1 MASDEATPSVDVVE
15 LDGLVVLKI
24 IKHCHEALP
33 GFVTGQLLGL
43 DIGRTLE
50 VTNCFAFPTKDDDAG
65 GGGKGDGD
73 DDEDGAEYQIEMM
86 RSLREV
92 NVDNN
97 TVGWYQSTY
106 FSSFIDDSCIETQFN
121 YQENIK
127 NCCVII
133 YDPSR
138 ARAAGLALR
147 AFRLTDAFMA
157 EYKEGKFAGDAAAA
171 AASGSEIF
179 QELPL
184 KVRNSH
190 LASALLLELQDEV
203 GFPSTASDFS
213 RLELHTNPFL
223 EKQMQLLIE
232 CIDDLQQ
239 ESHKM
244 QQHERNLYR
253 QKKQQAN
260 KTPAPPDRRRAFRDR
275 APRRAGIPPP
285 RIARDTPLTPSPS
298 AAATDGLPAQ
308 EEDRGA
314 GARAQGRG
322 AEARGGHVD
331 QPALQADPGA
341 EPPRVAAH
349 RQPDAGVLPADQPV
363 HGAELR
369 QALPHA
375 ERERRRRVVRAHA
388 GRRR

>member
-127 NCCVII
+127 NCVVLI

-138 ARAAGLALR
+138 TRAAGLALR
-147 AFRLTDAFMA
+147 AFRLTDSFMSL
-157 EYKEGKFAGDAAAA
+157 YKEVRH
-171 AASGSEIF
+171 
-179 QELPL
+179 PL
-184 KVRNSH
+184 
-190 LASALLLELQDEV
+190 
-203 GFPSTASDFS
+203 
-213 RLELHTNPFL
+213 
-223 EKQMQLLIE
+223 M
-232 CIDDLQQ
+232 
-239 ESHKM
+239 
-244 QQHERNLYR
+244 
-253 QKKQQAN
+253 
-260 KTPAPPDRRRAFRDR
+260 
-275 APRRAGIPPP
+275 
-285 RIARDTPLTPSPS
+285 
-298 AAATDGLPAQ
+298 
-308 EEDRGA
+308 
-314 GARAQGRG
+314 
-322 AEARGGHVD
+322 
-331 QPALQADPGA
+331 
-341 EPPRVAAH
+341 
-349 RQPDAGVLPADQPV
+349 
-363 HGAELR
+363 
-369 QALPHA
+369 
-375 ERERRRRVVRAHA
+375 
-388 GRRR
+388 

>member
-1 MASDEATPSVDVVE
+1 MATDEATPSVDVVE

-260 KTPAPPDRRRAFRDR
+260 KTPAPPDRRRAFRER
-275 APRRAGIPPP
+275 APRRIPPP
-285 RIARDTPLTPSPS
+285 RIARPAPLSRARPLRRGHSRTSCSRRRSRRRSASARARSRGPRRTRRPTRSSSRSRRRAASSRCSSPTRCRRTASRSTSSRGRASPS
-298 AAATDGLPAQ
+298 SSSC
-308 EEDRGA
+308 
-314 GARAQGRG
+314 RA
-322 AEARGGHVD
+322 
-331 QPALQADPGA
+331 
-341 EPPRVAAH
+341 
-349 RQPDAGVLPADQPV
+349 
-363 HGAELR
+363 
-369 QALPHA
+369 
-375 ERERRRRVVRAHA
+375 
-388 GRRR
+388 

>member
-1 MASDEATPSVDVVE
+1 MATDEATPSVDVVE

-260 KTPAPPDRRRAFRDR
+260 KTPAPPDRRRAFRER
-275 APRRAGIPPP
+275 APRRDSPASHC
-285 RIARDTPLTPSPS
+285 ARHPSDATPSPPRPQ
-298 AAATDGLPAQ
+298 TDFLLKKKIEAQ
-308 EEDRGA
+308 
-314 GARAQGRG
+314 
-322 AEARGGHVD
+322 
-331 QPALQADPGA
+331 
-341 EPPRVAAH
+341 
-349 RQPDAGVLPADQPV
+349 
-363 HGAELR
+363 
-369 QALPHA
+369 
-375 ERERRRRVVRAHA
+375 ERERKGEEPRPEEDTSTNPLFKPIPAPSRLESLLIANQMQAYCQQINQFTGQSFAKLFLMQSVNA
-388 GRRR
+388 GGE

>member
-1 MASDEATPSVDVVE
+1 MATDEATPSVDVVE

-298 AAATDGLPAQ
+298 PWPQSDFLLKKKIEAQ
-308 EEDRGA
+308 
-314 GARAQGRG
+314 
-322 AEARGGHVD
+322 
-331 QPALQADPGA
+331 
-341 EPPRVAAH
+341 
-349 RQPDAGVLPADQPV
+349 
-363 HGAELR
+363 
-369 QALPHA
+369 
-375 ERERRRRVVRAHA
+375 ERERKGEEPRPEEDTSTNPLFKPIPAPSRLESLLIANQMQAYCQQINQFTGQSFAKLFLMQSVNA
-388 GRRR
+388 GGE

>member
-1 MASDEATPSVDVVE
+1 MADEATPSVDVVE

-260 KTPAPPDRRRAFRDR
+260 KRPRRPIAAAPSATERRA
-275 APRRAGIPPP
+275 APDSPASHCAPS
-285 RIARDTPLTPSPS
+285 TPLTRTPPPP
-298 AAATDGLPAQ
+298 LPQSDFLLKKKIEAQ
-308 EEDRGA
+308 
-314 GARAQGRG
+314 
-322 AEARGGHVD
+322 
-331 QPALQADPGA
+331 
-341 EPPRVAAH
+341 
-349 RQPDAGVLPADQPV
+349 
-363 HGAELR
+363 
-369 QALPHA
+369 
-375 ERERRRRVVRAHA
+375 ERERKGEEPRPEEDTSTNPLFKPIPAPSRLESLLIANQMQAYCQQINQFTGQSFAKLFLMQSVNA
-388 GRRR
+388 GGE

>member
-1 MASDEATPSVDVVE
+1 MADDTSTPAEVVE

-260 KTPAPPDRRRAFRDR
+260 KTPAPPEAPPRLPRQSAAPRRDSPASHCAPSTPLTRTPPLRRCHRRTSCSRRRSRRRSASARARSRGPRRTRRPTRSSSRSRRRAASSRCSSPTRCRRTASRSTSSRGR
-275 APRRAGIPPP
+275 A
-285 RIARDTPLTPSPS
+285 SPS
-298 AAATDGLPAQ
+298 SSSC
-308 EEDRGA
+308 
-314 GARAQGRG
+314 RA
-322 AEARGGHVD
+322 
-331 QPALQADPGA
+331 
-341 EPPRVAAH
+341 
-349 RQPDAGVLPADQPV
+349 
-363 HGAELR
+363 
-369 QALPHA
+369 
-375 ERERRRRVVRAHA
+375 
-388 GRRR
+388 

>member
-1 MASDEATPSVDVVE
+1 MFSVLEDGEGTSDSPAPPPPPQPIEAVE

-24 IKHCHEALP
+24 VKHCQQALP
-33 GFVTGQLLGL
+33 AFVTGQLLGL
-43 DIGRTLE
+43 DIGSTLE
-50 VTNCFAFPTKDDDAG
+50 VTNSFPFPTAERG
-65 GGGKGDGD
+65 EA
-73 DDEDGAEYQIEMM
+73 DEDSAEYQMEMM
-86 RSLREV
+86 RCLREV

-275 APRRAGIPPP
+275 APRRRDSPASHC
-285 RIARDTPLTPSPS
+285 AR
-298 AAATDGLPAQ
+298 Q
-308 EEDRGA
+308 F
-314 GARAQGRG
+314 
-322 AEARGGHVD
+322 
-331 QPALQADPGA
+331 
-341 EPPRVAAH
+341 
-349 RQPDAGVLPADQPV
+349 
-363 HGAELR
+363 
-369 QALPHA
+369 
-375 ERERRRRVVRAHA
+375 
-388 GRRR
+388 

>member
-1 MASDEATPSVDVVE
+1 MTTDEATPSVDVVE

-260 KTPAPPDRRRAFRDR
+260 KTPAPPEAPPRLPRQSAAPRRDSPASHCAPSTPLTRTPPLRRGHRRTSCSRRRSRRRSASARARSRGPRRTRRPTRSSSRSRRRAASSRCSSPTRCRRTASRSTSSRGR
-275 APRRAGIPPP
+275 A
-285 RIARDTPLTPSPS
+285 SPS
-298 AAATDGLPAQ
+298 SSSC
-308 EEDRGA
+308 
-314 GARAQGRG
+314 RA
-322 AEARGGHVD
+322 
-331 QPALQADPGA
+331 
-341 EPPRVAAH
+341 
-349 RQPDAGVLPADQPV
+349 
-363 HGAELR
+363 
-369 QALPHA
+369 
-375 ERERRRRVVRAHA
+375 
-388 GRRR
+388 

>member
-1 MASDEATPSVDVVE
+1 MAADEATPSVDVVE

-213 RLELHTNPFL
+213 RLELHTNPSSRSR
-223 EKQMQLLIE
+223 
-232 CIDDLQQ
+232 C
-239 ESHKM
+239 SCSSSASTTCS
-244 QQHERNLYR
+244 RSRTRCSSTSATSTARRSSR
-253 QKKQQAN
+253 QTNA
-260 KTPAPPDRRRAFRDR
+260 RAARSP
-275 APRRAGIPPP
+275 PRRLP
-285 RIARDTPLTPSPS
+285 RES
-298 AAATDGLPAQ
+298 AAAAPGFPASHCARHPSDAIPLAATVRLPAQ
-308 EEDRGA
+308 KKIQAQERERKGEEPRPEEDTSTNPLFKPI
-314 GARAQGRG
+314 
-322 AEARGGHVD
+322 
-331 QPALQADPGA
+331 PAPSRLRSLLIANQMQAYC
-341 EPPRVAAH
+341 
-349 RQPDAGVLPADQPV
+349 QQINQFT
-363 HGAELR
+363 GAELR
-369 QALPHA
+369 QALPA
-375 ERERRRRVVRAHA
+375 KSVNA
-388 GRRR
+388 GGE

>member
-1 MASDEATPSVDVVE
+1 MATDEATPSVDVVE

-260 KTPAPPDRRRAFRDR
+260 KRPRRPIAAAPSASERRAASDSPASHCARQPSD
-275 APRRAGIPPP
+275 ATPPP
-285 RIARDTPLTPSPS
+285 PLPQ
-298 AAATDGLPAQ
+298 TDFLLKKKIEAQ
-308 EEDRGA
+308 
-314 GARAQGRG
+314 
-322 AEARGGHVD
+322 
-331 QPALQADPGA
+331 
-341 EPPRVAAH
+341 
-349 RQPDAGVLPADQPV
+349 
-363 HGAELR
+363 
-369 QALPHA
+369 
-375 ERERRRRVVRAHA
+375 ERERKGEEPRPEEDTSTNPLFKPIPAPSRLESLLIANQMQAYCQQINQFTGQSFAKLFLMQSVNA
-388 GRRR
+388 GGE

>member
-1 MASDEATPSVDVVE
+1 MAADEATPSVDVVE

-260 KTPAPPDRRRAFRDR
+260 KTPAPPEARSPPRLARQSAAPRRDSPASHCAPSTPLTRTPPLRRCHRRTSCSRRRSRRRSASARARSRGPRRTRRPTRSSSRSRRRAASSRCSSPTRCRRTASRSTSSRGR
-275 APRRAGIPPP
+275 A
-285 RIARDTPLTPSPS
+285 SPS
-298 AAATDGLPAQ
+298 SSSC
-308 EEDRGA
+308 
-314 GARAQGRG
+314 RA
-322 AEARGGHVD
+322 
-331 QPALQADPGA
+331 
-341 EPPRVAAH
+341 
-349 RQPDAGVLPADQPV
+349 
-363 HGAELR
+363 
-369 QALPHA
+369 
-375 ERERRRRVVRAHA
+375 
-388 GRRR
+388 

>member
-260 KTPAPPDRRRAFRDR
+260 KTPAPPEAPPRIPRESAAPRRDSPASHCARQPSGATPLRRCHRRTSCSRRRSRRRSASARARSRGPRRTRRPTRSSSRSRRRAASSRCSSPTRCRRTASRSTSSRGR
-275 APRRAGIPPP
+275 A
-285 RIARDTPLTPSPS
+285 SPS
-298 AAATDGLPAQ
+298 SSSC
-308 EEDRGA
+308 
-314 GARAQGRG
+314 RA
-322 AEARGGHVD
+322 
-331 QPALQADPGA
+331 
-341 EPPRVAAH
+341 
-349 RQPDAGVLPADQPV
+349 
-363 HGAELR
+363 
-369 QALPHA
+369 
-375 ERERRRRVVRAHA
+375 
-388 GRRR
+388 